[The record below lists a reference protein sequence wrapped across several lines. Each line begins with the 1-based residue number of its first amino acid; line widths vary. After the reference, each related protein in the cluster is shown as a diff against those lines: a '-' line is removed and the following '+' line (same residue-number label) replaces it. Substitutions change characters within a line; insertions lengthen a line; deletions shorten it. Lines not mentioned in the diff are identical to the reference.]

1 MKMNRNV
8 VLVFPELN
16 GLNPS
21 LESTYIKL
29 GEEMGEVAK
38 VLGKG
43 RCMSGE
49 LESEHLNDIAFVAE
63 LAAELFDVAQSAV
76 TMLYLLHNNSNLDI
90 SKFQSE
96 HIKKLLR
103 KGYLLYMDGE
113 LMLEKI
119 YDEFGNIVN
128 LAVPEYNLINE
139 NDSQIVVEAKKE
151 IQKQLWN
158 SIYGVH
164 EAGDNNVGE
173 SKVC

>member
-1 MKMNRNV
+1 MNRNV

-43 RCMSGE
+43 RCMNG
-49 LESEHLNDIAFVAE
+49 ESENERLTNQIFISE
-63 LAAELFDVAQSAV
+63 LGAELFDVAQSAV
-76 TMLYLLHNNSNLDI
+76 TMLYLLHNKYNLDI
-90 SKFQSE
+90 GKFQSN
-96 HIKKLLR
+96 HINKLKQ
-103 KGYLLYMDGE
+103 KGYLLSMDGE
-113 LMLEKI
+113 LMLDKI

-128 LAVPEYNLINE
+128 LAVPEYNVINE

-151 IQKQLWN
+151 IQKKLWN
-158 SIYGVH
+158 SIYGVQH
-164 EAGDNNVGE
+164 GKYVEDNVD
-173 SKVC
+173 

>member
-8 VLVFPELN
+8 VLVFPKLN
-16 GLNPS
+16 GLNPT

-49 LESEHLNDIAFVAE
+49 LESERLSDIAFVAE

-103 KGYLLYMDGE
+103 KGYLLSIDGE
-113 LMLEKI
+113 LMLEKV

-128 LAVPEYNLINE
+128 LAIPDYDMITKDDDEI
-139 NDSQIVVEAKKE
+139 IVKAKKE
-151 IQKQLWN
+151 IQCRLWD
-158 SIYGVH
+158 SIYGVYK
-164 EAGDNNVGE
+164 EGDGNDN
-173 SKVC
+173 KIY